1 MKLSRIIEI
10 LGCEVLANNHSD
22 DPEIEGV
29 MPSDMM
35 SDVLAF
41 ARPNA
46 LLMTGLVNSQS
57 VRTADFADSIVILY
71 VRGKKPDGQTI
82 KLGEKLGITIL
93 ASDMGMFDACG
104 LLYGEGMTGVC

>member
-1 MKLSRIIEI
+1 MKLSQVIKLLE
-10 LGCEVLANNHSD
+10 CEVLADSHSD

-57 VRTADFADSIVILY
+57 VRTADFADAYVIVY
-71 VRGKKPDGQTI
+71 VRGKKPDEHTVELAQ
-82 KLGEKLGITIL
+82 KLGITLL
-93 ASDMGMFDACG
+93 ATEKGMFDACG
-104 LLYGEGMTGVC
+104 ILFREGLSGIC